1 MLITSS
7 SSPSSNANLFPS
19 DKLLLHLA
27 FYPHNNGIEWTNNI
41 ILEQSCIMDFSI
53 KILDKFIITASLCQ
67 KMLVYDALEG
77 RFLTIKLRPKQQ
89 GCCVCG
95 DNPTINKLQDYE
107 LFCGASATDKV
118 RKL

>member
-1 MLITSS
+1 
-7 SSPSSNANLFPS
+7 
-19 DKLLLHLA
+19 
-27 FYPHNNGIEWTNNI
+27 
-41 ILEQSCIMDFSI
+41 
-53 KILDKFIITASLCQ
+53 
-67 KMLVYDALEG
+67 MLVYDALEG

-118 RKL
+118 RKLWKVSLVSRHCGATLSGKSVAHPDLELRGGLGFFEMLKQN